1 MSPESDQSDEFTAQR
16 TFTLTLAAVVGQ
28 VGCLTTVVILAALFG
43 GMWLDGQF
51 GTKPMFTVGLTIIS
65 VPVTLVAMIWIV
77 RIATNRLATPS
88 KKATPQDKENYIS
101 G

>member
-1 MSPESDQSDEFTAQR
+1 MSPESKQSDEVTAQR

-28 VGCLTTVVILAALFG
+28 VGCLTTVLVLAALFG
-43 GMWLDGQF
+43 GLWLDGRF
-51 GTKPMFTVGLTIIS
+51 DTKPMFTVSLTIIS

-77 RIATNRLATPS
+77 RIATARMTTLS
-88 KKATPQDKENYIS
+88 DKATPQDKENNIS